1 MKLAKWS
8 IFCLLCWQ
16 MSALQAQT
24 DSLLA
29 LAGTAANDSVRLIY
43 LGEAFKQTLF
53 NNPERGL
60 IIAEDFLQVAQRS
73 HYKEDIAMGF
83 NFIGMSHYVQGRYDR
98 ATTFY
103 LQSMKQAEANA
114 NERYAAIILNNIAAS
129 YEAGKQPEEAIRYF
143 EEALRRFQRLNDQSW
158 IAKVSSNLAQQQLM
172 KKDLEGALR
181 NYQLAYQTFLQ
192 LKDTHHAGLARTGF
206 GDYYF
211 ENRQYAKAL
220 GHYEAALPMLDR
232 QYDPSTYASQL
243 RNLANTLVYLNRFDE
258 AERLLKEA
266 QIIMQDCKALEQEVK
281 LTKVAVQL
289 YQRKGDLPQAFAWQ
303 ERYITLSDSLFNQEK
318 AQALQD
324 AVKKYELDKKE
335 QQITLLNTEN
345 KVKDLGLQSAR
356 QLQLLLIL
364 GLILAALLGLGG
376 WYLLRLKQRS
386 HRELVGK
393 NDQISVALAEKDL
406 LLREIHHRVK
416 NNLQV
421 ISSLLKL
428 QSQHLSDQEALDAL
442 TEGRNRVQSMA
453 LIHQNLYQQEQLTAI
468 EASTYVQKLVDALFR
483 SYNTQAGKVQI
494 KYEINPLLLDVDTA
508 IPIGLILNELISNAL
523 KHAFNAPKPGL
534 LQIRLLQDGPD
545 ALRLAVQDNG
555 PGIDPALFEPD
566 KPSTSFGLRLVRLL
580 ADKLEANISIRND
593 HGACIELNIRQFKTN
608 KLS

>member
-1 MKLAKWS
+1 MKLTKCF

-16 MSALQAQT
+16 IPALQAQT
-24 DSLLA
+24 DSLLT
-29 LAGTAANDSVRLIY
+29 LAIAAPDDSVRLIY

-53 NNPERGL
+53 NDPNRGL
-60 IIAEDFLQVAQRS
+60 SIAEDFLQVAQRS
-73 HYKEDIAMGF
+73 HYNEDIAMGY

-98 ATTFY
+98 AITFY

-114 NERYAAIILNNIAAS
+114 DSLYAAIILNNIGAS

-143 EEALRRFQRLNDQSW
+143 EDALRRFQRLKDQSW
-158 IAKVSSNLAQQQLM
+158 IAKVSSNLAQQKLM
-172 KKDLEGALR
+172 KRDLEGALR

-192 LKDTHHAGLARTGF
+192 LNDTHHAGMARNGF

-211 ENRQYAKAL
+211 EKKQYTQAL

-232 QYDPSTYASQL
+232 QYDPSVYASQL
-243 RNLANTLVYLNRFDE
+243 RNLAHTLMYLNRFDE

-266 QIIMQDCKALEQEVK
+266 QLIMQDCKALEQEVK

-289 YQRKGDLPQAFAWQ
+289 YQRKGDLRQAFAWQ
-303 ERYITLSDSLFNQEK
+303 ERYIMLSDSLFDQEK
-318 AQALQD
+318 GQALQD
-324 AVKKYELDKKE
+324 AVKKYELDQKE

-345 KVKDLGLQSAR
+345 QVKDLSLQSAR
-356 QLQLLLIL
+356 QLQLLLFL

-386 HRELVGK
+386 HRELADI
-393 NDQISVALAEKDL
+393 NNQISIALAEKDL

-428 QSQHLSDQEALDAL
+428 QSQHLSDPEALDAL

-468 EASTYVQKLVDALFR
+468 DAKGYVQKLADALFR
-483 SYNTQAGKVQI
+483 SYNTQPGKVQI
-494 KYEINPLLLDVDTA
+494 QCSV
-508 IPIGLILNELISNAL
+508 
-523 KHAFNAPKPGL
+523 
-534 LQIRLLQDGPD
+534 
-545 ALRLAVQDNG
+545 
-555 PGIDPALFEPD
+555 ALFCWMW
-566 KPSTSFGLRLVRLL
+566 
-580 ADKLEANISIRND
+580 IRRY
-593 HGACIELNIRQFKTN
+593 L
-608 KLS
+608 